1 MKIALLALFLVFCKV
16 GVDAKRQCNQED
28 LEGCERM
35 LTEYTRNPDNWSEE
49 HKSILYCEFVER
61 RVACLD
67 GLDCDHTTDIEGMG
81 LTVNE
86 WLGMIEPGITTM
98 RAYGFCD
105 ASESTIEIDYDDYC
119 DEYYI
124 QKNCSE
130 YLSDYLKSRY
140 ALTCSAMLKAAPC
153 FMVWRNRCGI
163 PPNQAP
169 DFVSPYI
176 TLAEMGNCV
185 LFYDSSDPVF
195 QKQEDY
201 RTEHG
206 LGYFAYF

>member
-1 MKIALLALFLVFCKV
+1 MKVALFAFFLVLCKV
-16 GVDAKRQCNQED
+16 GVDAKRQCTQDD

-49 HKSILYCEFVER
+49 HKPILYCEFVQR
-61 RVACLD
+61 RVDCLEN
-67 GLDCDHTTDIEGMG
+67 LDCDHTTDIEEMD
-81 LTVNE
+81 LTVIE

-98 RAYGFCD
+98 RALGLCD
-105 ASESTIEIDYDDYC
+105 ATESTIEVDYDDPC
-119 DEYYI
+119 DEFYI

-140 ALTCSAMLKAAPC
+140 ALTCSAMLKASPC
-153 FMVWRNRCGI
+153 FITGRAKCGI
-163 PPNQAP
+163 PQNQP
-169 DFVSPYI
+169 EGFVSPYEA
-176 TLAEMGNCV
+176 LAENGHCV

-195 QKQEDY
+195 QRQEDY